1 MYPTEQLL
9 LMKEKLLKK
18 VLKKEMKIAE
28 VAEILGVT
36 RQSVS
41 KWLAKYR
48 YGGITELVPE
58 KSGPKSGT
66 CWNRTSE
73 EVENRVM
80 EIARE
85 YIFKGPDWISDELFE
100 EGININ
106 QSTIYRILKRKK
118 VRYYTD
124 YKHKRR
130 KKKAYCLDSPG
141 REIQIDCCFPWG
153 YQRKAVVFDAIDD
166 CSRWVFGKVYKNH
179 VAETTIEFLQELIAA
194 APFEIKAIRTDQ
206 GSEFVN
212 RKVRDFLLARGI
224 EHKVNPP
231 YTPQHNGKIER
242 FHQTFKNDAGLHDW
256 YFEDDLE
263 TLNFK
268 FKLYL
273 DFYNNFRRHSGLG
286 MNKLTPT
293 QKIAYAIIHNS
304 FSQNVNLIPQQNK
317 I

>member
-317 I
+317 S